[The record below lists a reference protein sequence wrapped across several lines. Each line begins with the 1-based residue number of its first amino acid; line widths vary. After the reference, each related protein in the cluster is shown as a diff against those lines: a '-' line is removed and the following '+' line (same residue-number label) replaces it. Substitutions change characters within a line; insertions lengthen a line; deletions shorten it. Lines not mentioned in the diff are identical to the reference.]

1 MDCKNIKALLDKY
14 WEGETSL
21 EEEQV
26 LRRYFN
32 EEQVAKDLEA
42 FRPLFLYL
50 KQEKQQSST
59 QSFEQLVQPTNVRFL
74 WLKTAIAAA
83 SIVLV
88 LLLGGLVYQE
98 NNRPAHKLAAENSAL
113 AKDTYKDPEQAYQE
127 AKAALLLISKG
138 LNKGINK
145 TTEGVNKVRK

>member
-32 EEQVAKDLEA
+32 EEKVAKDLEA

>member
-74 WLKTAIAAA
+74 WLKTAIAVA

-98 NNRPAHKLAAENSAL
+98 NNRPAHKLAAENTAL